1 MAISTSQAGRLLQSD
16 SPSEFIA
23 MPGTKP
29 DDTQNTFAPQN
40 LASFSVL
47 CMHDFSPEEPGLLSF
62 RKNEILDVIKRD
74 ESGWWAAIQQD
85 GATGPLVGW
94 IPQAYVS
101 VLSEEMAIKLRSKG
115 EIRNEYHAPIFDG
128 SHVAVVD
135 GCPSPSAIVEDD
147 PLSQV
152 SLVQHLMCPNFKFE
166 L

>member
-1 MAISTSQAGRLLQSD
+1 M
-16 SPSEFIA
+16 
-23 MPGTKP
+23 KP
-29 DDTQNTFAPQN
+29 DSNTQNAPQN
-40 LASFSVL
+40 FANFSVL
-47 CMHDFSPEEPGLLSF
+47 CMHDFNPEEPGLLSF

-85 GATGPLVGW
+85 GPTGPLVGW

-115 EIRNEYHAPIFDG
+115 GIRDRFVEYPAPIFDG
-128 SHVAVVD
+128 SH
-135 GCPSPSAIVEDD
+135 GCPSPSAIVEGD

-152 SLVQHLMCPNFKFE
+152 SLVLHLVCPNFKSK